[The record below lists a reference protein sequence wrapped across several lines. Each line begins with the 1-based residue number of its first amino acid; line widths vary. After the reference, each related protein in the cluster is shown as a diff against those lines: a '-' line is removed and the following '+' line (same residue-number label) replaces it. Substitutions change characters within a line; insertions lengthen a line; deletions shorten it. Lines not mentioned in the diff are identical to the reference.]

1 MSFTRNSNSLNFLA
15 MSRAGSRQQKI
26 HEVLNPRNVSP
37 DDIKAKLLL
46 RDRLQA
52 QDTRTEAQR
61 WLGDPPPHRSALAR
75 RGRRLPV
82 DQEAARADA
91 FRRHA
96 IELANE
102 ARREDDYDR
111 RRFLL
116 DKARALVNV
125 ADQIDPP
132 LDEPRLTIF

>member
-1 MSFTRNSNSLNFLA
+1 

-26 HEVLNPRNVSP
+26 HQVLNPRNVSP

-46 RDRLQA
+46 RDQLQA

-61 WLGDPPPHRSALAR
+61 WLGDPPPHQSALAQ
-75 RGRRLPV
+75 RGRLLPV
-82 DQEAARADA
+82 DLETVRANK
-91 FRRHA
+91 FRTHA

-102 ARREDDYDR
+102 ARREDDYGR

-125 ADQIDPP
+125 ADQIDPLP
-132 LDEPRLTIF
+132 PTEPQVFHSAK